1 MIKFNKPENLNGTE
15 LLNELNTAGVKITEP
30 PLIDGNGDFWLDIDT
45 KDEAKAK
52 PIVAAHN
59 GIIVAPNKSAQ
70 RRAILEHL
78 GITEEEARILLG
90 GN

>member
-1 MIKFNKPENLNGTE
+1 MKVIEKEFNVQTGEET
-15 LLNELNTAGVKITEP
+15 ITER
-30 PLIDGNGDFWLDIDT
+30 
-45 KDEAKAK
+45 DETTAEQVKRETREAEVAQRQAEANAKA
-52 PIVAAHN
+52 
-59 GIIVAPNKSAQ
+59 AQ